1 MTNPEFAAL
10 VRTIEPLRACFIIEA
25 SSGALHR
32 EFRRGALTVEP
43 DVVAR
48 AVAGLARAQTEL
60 VGSSEPATLT
70 TLEWPGVTLIVRS
83 VSASALVVFFFDA
96 EMSLGLAR
104 MHITNVLDQLDSH
117 LPVAHAT
124 TVREMPAVPA
134 SLAYSTPEP
143 EPAIERPQ
151 PAAAPAP
158 APEPT
163 ATDELPAP
171 GGSRAGKLLGYL
183 DDNAPDTHAALLRV
197 SLQTGLPLSLLKTP
211 ERLSGEEFDQVTAS
225 VRRILGVEQL
235 PL

>member
-32 EFRRGALTVEP
+32 EFCRGVMSVES
-43 DVVAR
+43 DVIAR
-48 AVAGLARAQTEL
+48 AIAGLARAQTDI

-70 TLEWPGVTLIVRS
+70 TLEWPGVTVLVRS
-83 VSASALVVFFFDA
+83 VSAAALVVFFFDA
-96 EMSLGLAR
+96 EISLGLAR
-104 MHITNVLDQLDSH
+104 MHLTNVVDQLGAH
-117 LPVAHAT
+117 LPAAHSA
-124 TVREMPAVPA
+124 TVRAMPAVSPA
-134 SLAYSTPEP
+134 KVS
-143 EPAIERPQ
+143 
-151 PAAAPAP
+151 APAVDASGP
-158 APEPT
+158 ALPP
-163 ATDELPAP
+163 ATVAPSAAELPA
-171 GGSRAGKLLGYL
+171 AGTTGAEKLLHYL
-183 DDNAPDTHAALLRV
+183 DDNAPDPHAALLRV

>member
-32 EFRRGALTVEP
+32 EFRRGGLPVEP
-43 DVVAR
+43 DEVAR
-48 AVAGLARAQTEL
+48 AVAGLARAQTDI
-60 VGSSEPATLT
+60 VGTTEPATLT
-70 TLEWPGVTLIVRS
+70 TFEWPSVTVIVRS
-83 VSASALVVFFFDA
+83 VSAAALVVFFFDA

-104 MHITNVLDQLDSH
+104 MHITHVVDRLDAF
-117 LPVAHAT
+117 LPSAHSA
-124 TVREMPAVPA
+124 TVRAMPAVSPTGA
-134 SLAYSTPEP
+134 SVPS
-143 EPAIERPQ
+143 EPAP
-151 PAAAPAP
+151 PSPTPAPAP
-158 APEPT
+158 ARST
-163 ATDELPAP
+163 AELPAV
-171 GGSRAGKLLGYL
+171 GGSRAGKLLEYL
-183 DDNAPDTHAALLRV
+183 DANAPDTHAALLRV

>member
-32 EFRRGALTVEP
+32 EFRRGALSVEP
-43 DVVAR
+43 ELVAR
-48 AVAGLARAQTEL
+48 AVAGLARAQTDI
-60 VGSSEPATLT
+60 VGLAQPATLT
-70 TLEWPGVTLIVRS
+70 TLEWPGVTVIVRS
-83 VSASALVVFFFDA
+83 VSAAALVVFFFDP

-104 MHITNVLDQLDSH
+104 MHVTNVVDQLDAH
-117 LPVAHAT
+117 LPSTHSAT
-124 TVREMPAVPA
+124 VLSIPAVPPP
-134 SLAYSTPEP
+134 TVPPPKPEIP
-143 EPAIERPQ
+143 PP
-151 PAAAPAP
+151 PAP
-158 APEPT
+158 RSTRGTSEVPVAAGSPT
-163 ATDELPAP
+163 
-171 GGSRAGKLLGYL
+171 GGSKAGKLLEYL
-183 DDNAPDTHAALLRV
+183 DGNAPDTHAALLRV